1 MTNEINSFPDDV
13 LDALQQGQTLE
24 AIKLLRTA
32 TGLGLKEAKDAIEA
46 YQKGHPLTVP
56 IASSIDQLPAS
67 VLQAIQSGNK
77 IEAIKLLREQ
87 TGLGLKEA
95 KDAVEAMPKRKA
107 GGSAHFP
114 TIEKPK
120 AGNAVWWLV
129 GAVALAFWAYY
140 FFR

>member
-1 MTNEINSFPDDV
+1 MTNENNPLPDDV
-13 LDALQQGQTLE
+13 LDALQQGQTIE

-32 TGLGLKEAKDAIEA
+32 TGLGLKEAKDVIDAQ
-46 YQKGHPLTVP
+46 QKGHPVTVP
-56 IASSIDQLPAS
+56 IASSIDQLPVS

-95 KDAVEAMPKRKA
+95 KDAVEGMPRRQA
-107 GGSAHFP
+107 EGTGLFP

-120 AGNAVWWLV
+120 SGNGVWWLV
-129 GAVALAFWAYY
+129 SFVALGFTAYY

>member
-1 MTNEINSFPDDV
+1 MTNENNPLPDDV
-13 LDALQQGQTLE
+13 LDALQEGQTIE

-32 TGLGLKEAKDAIEA
+32 TGLGLKEAKDVIDAH
-46 YQKGHPLTVP
+46 QTGHAVAVP
-56 IASSIDQLPAS
+56 IASSIDQLPVS

-77 IEAIKLLREQ
+77 IEAIRLLREQ

-107 GGSAHFP
+107 AGSSHFP

-120 AGNAVWWLV
+120 SGNGAWWLV

>member
-1 MTNEINSFPDDV
+1 MTNENNTLPDDV
-13 LDALQQGQTLE
+13 LDALQQGHTIE

-32 TGLGLKEAKDAIEA
+32 TGLGLKEAKDVIDAF
-46 YQKGHPLTVP
+46 QQGHSMTVP
-56 IASSIDQLPAS
+56 IARSMDQLPVS

-77 IEAIKLLREQ
+77 IEAIRLLREQ

-95 KDAVEAMPKRKA
+95 KDAVETMPKRKA
-107 GGSAHFP
+107 EGTGHFP

-120 AGNAVWWLV
+120 SGNGFWWLV
-129 GAVALAFWAYY
+129 SFVALGFFVYY